1 MSKESLPV
9 VKKAPILEE
18 IIDEQDEQI
27 PMTKN
32 VNAVGDFV
40 AIQRNGK
47 LFTGIT
53 IKLRSD
59 PSALGKNLLFV
70 RKGFELPYRD
80 DDVAFVIPEHTF
92 AQKLNDS
99 SLSKGLISEAH
110 GKFASDLTKSAMILS
125 QSKILELR
133 QIYSRYASPDE
144 QQTNTSTIHDMT
156 CYVFKTNKP
165 ELAQLLAT
173 VMYVLKESAYFI
185 PNISAMR
192 NHNQIILRAKSDVAA
207 ITKVLELIRLR
218 DSSVAEFQSK
228 AQEIVNY
235 IRSNTNNSSTE
246 YITSQ
251 IDTLPKFTEKDKL
264 FINFIRSYVFNSQTS
279 HGLFETPIAAILK
292 PMKLYDCDLDKNCA
306 TQFLREIGVWSP
318 WENLNVYD
326 SRIMLNGHGVSKI
339 SDNDQEISLKLA
351 KNLMNTKPFGYKR
364 KEKSS
369 KSSPI
374 IKSPLNLGLM
384 DFYPYDI
391 CENIRCDFGELP
403 VYTIDDYTAHE
414 IDDGVSIERLNGT
427 DSDLASMWIHVHVA
441 DPSTYIPPGHKLSQI
456 ARTRVQSIYFPERNY
471 SMLPSITSE
480 QRFSLGVGAK
490 DYGSCVLTFSMRIG
504 NDGTFLDYKVRPG
517 IVRRVKTLYYDDVDT
532 VLSWDNIGRDKEEI
546 EFFHKQRHF
555 HPREIPTPKNTREEL
570 SLSEKQDLLD
580 LQKLAVIHMKR
591 RINLGSFMFM
601 LPQPSI
607 ELFPSPLPRS
617 NPDPQAPIIHTGMPI
632 IQVGLDKSMHSP
644 ARAMVAELMVM
655 AGIVASKF
663 CQERN
668 IPILYRRQ
676 DPPDSSIIEEE
687 LKNIDLRNGAL
698 PITSTV
704 KVRPLMSTAR
714 LTTEPGT
721 HWAMGIHEGYSK
733 VTSPLRRYCDIV
745 AHWQMKAALLDNALP
760 FSKDELESM
769 ALHVRAREK
778 DIGKTQMLSS
788 KFWILNLINRFKEAG
803 TLPELTG
810 IVLNVFENGHKNV
823 LIRELGVHG
832 MFNDDKGTVNL
843 GDIIKVYPVQ
853 CDPENTN
860 LFLKLL

>member
-1 MSKESLPV
+1 P
-9 VKKAPILEE
+9 
-18 IIDEQDEQI
+18 
-27 PMTKN
+27 T
-32 VNAVGDFV
+32 
-40 AIQRNGK
+40 
-47 LFTGIT
+47 
-53 IKLRSD
+53 
-59 PSALGKNLLFV
+59 ALGKNLLLV
-70 RKGFELPYRD
+70 RKGFELTYRD
-80 DDVAFVIPEHTF
+80 DDVTFVIPEHTF
-92 AQKLNDS
+92 MQKLNDP
-99 SLSKGLISEAH
+99 SLSKESVISEAH

-125 QSKILELR
+125 QSKVLELR

-144 QQTNTSTIHDMT
+144 QQTNTSTIHDVT
-156 CYVFKTNKP
+156 F
-165 ELAQLLAT
+165 
-173 VMYVLKESAYFI
+173 KESAYFI

-192 NHNQIILRAKSDVAA
+192 NHGQIILRPKSDVAA

-218 DSSVAEFQSK
+218 DPSVAEFQSK
-228 AQEIVNY
+228 AKKIVNY
-235 IRSNTNNSSTE
+235 IRSNTNDNSTE
-246 YITSQ
+246 YFTSKV
-251 IDTLPKFTEKDKL
+251 DTLPKFTEKDKL
-264 FINFIRSYVFNSQTS
+264 FINFIRTFILNSHTS

-292 PMKLYDCDLDKNCA
+292 PMKLYECDLDKNCA

-326 SRIMLNGHGVSKI
+326 SRIMLNGHGISKK

-351 KNLMNTKPFGYKR
+351 TNLMNTKPFVYKQ
-364 KEKSS
+364 KKKKSSS
-369 KSSPI
+369 KSQVL
-374 IKSPLNLGLM
+374 IKSPLNLGPM

-391 CENIRCDFGELP
+391 CENIRHDFGELP

-414 IDDGVSIERLNGT
+414 IDDGVSIERLDGT

-456 ARTRVQSIYFPERNY
+456 ARTRVQSIYFPDRNY
-471 SMLPSITSE
+471 SMLPSTTNE
-480 QRFSLGVGAK
+480 KRFSLGVGAK
-490 DYGSCVLTFSMRIG
+490 DYGSYVLTFSMRIG

-517 IVRRVKTLYYDDVDT
+517 IVRRVKSLYYDDVDT
-532 VLSWDNIGRDKEEI
+532 VLSWDNIGRGKEEI

-555 HPREIPTPKNTREEL
+555 HPREIPMPKNTCQEF
-570 SLSEKQDLLD
+570 SSSEKQDLLD
-580 LQKLAVIHMKR
+580 LQKLAIIHMRR

-607 ELFPSPLPRS
+607 ELYPFPLPIS
-617 NPDPQAPIIHTGMPI
+617 NPDPQAPIIYTGMPI

-663 CQERN
+663 CQERG

-676 DPPDSSIIEEE
+676 DPPDSPIINEE
-687 LKNIDLRNGAL
+687 LKNIDLKNGAL

-714 LTTEPGT
+714 LTTNPGP

-745 AHWQMKAALLDNALP
+745 AHWQMKAALLNNVLP
-760 FSKDELESM
+760 FAKDELENM
-769 ALHVRAREK
+769 AQHVRAREK

-810 IVLNVFENGHKNV
+810 IVLNAFENEHKNV

-832 MFNDDKGTVNL
+832 MFHDDKGTVNL
-843 GDIIKVYPVQ
+843 GDIIKVYPAQ
-853 CDPENTN
+853 CEPENTN
-860 LFLKLL
+860 LFL

>member
-1 MSKESLPV
+1 
-9 VKKAPILEE
+9 
-18 IIDEQDEQI
+18 
-27 PMTKN
+27 
-32 VNAVGDFV
+32 
-40 AIQRNGK
+40 NGK

-53 IKLRSD
+53 TKLRST
-59 PSALGKNLLFV
+59 LGKNLLLV
-70 RKGFELPYRD
+70 RKGFELTYRD

-92 AQKLNDS
+92 MQKLNDP
-99 SLSKGLISEAH
+99 SLSRGSIISEAH

-125 QSKILELR
+125 QSKVLELR
-133 QIYSRYASPDE
+133 QVYSRYASPDE
-144 QQTNTSTIHDMT
+144 QQTNTSTIHDVT
-156 CYVFKTNKP
+156 CYVFKTDKP
-165 ELAQLLAT
+165 EPAQLLAT
-173 VMYVLKESAYFI
+173 IMYVVKESAYFI

-192 NHNQIILRAKSDVAA
+192 NHGQIILRPKSDVAA

-218 DSSVAEFQSK
+218 DPSVAEFQSK
-228 AQEIVNY
+228 AQKIVNY
-235 IRSNTNNSSTE
+235 IRSNTNDSSTE
-246 YITSQ
+246 YFTSQ
-251 IDTLPKFTEKDKL
+251 VDTLPKFTDRDKL
-264 FINFIRSYVFNSQTS
+264 FINFIRTFILNSQTS

-292 PMKLYDCDLDKNCA
+292 PMKLYDCDLDKSCA

-326 SRIMLNGHGVSKI
+326 SRIMLNGHGISKK
-339 SDNDQEISLKLA
+339 SDNDQVISLKLA
-351 KNLMNTKPFGYKR
+351 TKLMNTKPFVYKQ
-364 KEKSS
+364 KKQS
-369 KSSPI
+369 KSSVL
-374 IKSPLNLGLM
+374 IKSPLKLGPM

-391 CENIRCDFGELP
+391 CENIRHDFGKLP

-414 IDDGVSIERLNGT
+414 IDDGVSIERLDGT

-441 DPSTYIPPGHKLSQI
+441 DPSTYIPPGHKLSQV
-456 ARTRVQSIYFPERNY
+456 ARTRVQSIYFPDRNY
-471 SMLPSITSE
+471 SMLPSTTNE
-480 QRFSLGVGAK
+480 KRFSLGVGAK
-490 DYGSCVLTFSMRIG
+490 DRGSCVLTFSMRIG

-517 IVRRVKTLYYDDVDT
+517 IVRRVKSLYYDDVDT

-555 HPREIPTPKNTREEL
+555 HPREIPTPKKTREKF
-570 SLSEKQDLLD
+570 SSSEKQDLLY
-580 LQKLAVIHMKR
+580 LQKLAVIHMRR
-591 RINLGSFMFM
+591 RISLGSFMFM

-607 ELFPSPLPRS
+607 ELYPSPLPIS
-617 NPDPQAPIIHTGMPI
+617 NPDPQAPIIHTGIPI

-663 CQERN
+663 CQERD

-676 DPPDSSIIEEE
+676 DPPNSPIIEEE
-687 LKNIDLRNGAL
+687 LKNIDLKNGAL

-714 LTTEPGT
+714 LTTNPGA

-745 AHWQMKAALLDNALP
+745 AHWQMKAALLDDTLP
-760 FSKDELESM
+760 FTKDELENM

-810 IVLNVFENGHKNV
+810 VVLNAFENGHKNV
-823 LIRELGVHG
+823 LVRELGVHG
-832 MFNDDKGTVNL
+832 MFHDDKGTVNL
-843 GDIIKVYPVQ
+843 GDTIKVYPAQ

-860 LFLKLL
+860 LFLRLL